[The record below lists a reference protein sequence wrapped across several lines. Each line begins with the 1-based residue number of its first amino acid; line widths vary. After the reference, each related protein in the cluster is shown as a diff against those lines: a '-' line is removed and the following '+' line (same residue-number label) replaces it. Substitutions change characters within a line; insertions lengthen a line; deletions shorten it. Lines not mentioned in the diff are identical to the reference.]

1 MSSAELSIE
10 ISRIVSR
17 AMCGEPIDVAAHSEE
32 LATRFS
38 DLGMSAELIGKAIAR
53 AAGMVGVALE
63 GAGEEDLLPA
73 APLAAATQDQPG
85 GNANGFH
92 ANATAVNVP
101 AGAGEAEAAALRR
114 VFLGESTRSLR
125 AALLN

>member
-1 MSSAELSIE
+1 MSSAELSLE

-17 AMCGEPIDVAAHSEE
+17 AMGGEPIDVAVHSQE
-32 LATRFS
+32 LAARFS

-53 AAGMVGVALE
+53 AAGMVGIALD
-63 GAGEEDLLPA
+63 GAGQEDLLPA

-92 ANATAVNVP
+92 ANGTAVNIP
-101 AGAGEAEAAALRR
+101 AGAGEAEQAAALRR
-114 VFLGESTRSLR
+114 VFLGE
-125 AALLN
+125 